1 MKIFVHVLTAAT
13 ATCRC
18 ATTARLSTSS
28 CSLTSCLAFALNSNS
43 PCFLIRDRSLLADSC
58 LRFLGSYIERLELL
72 RIKMRSGF
80 VDFLEVGEVLC
91 YI

>member
-58 LRFLGSYIERLELL
+58 LRFLGS
-72 RIKMRSGF
+72 
-80 VDFLEVGEVLC
+80 GETPSLHAAALISRWRETLSDQSWV
-91 YI
+91 